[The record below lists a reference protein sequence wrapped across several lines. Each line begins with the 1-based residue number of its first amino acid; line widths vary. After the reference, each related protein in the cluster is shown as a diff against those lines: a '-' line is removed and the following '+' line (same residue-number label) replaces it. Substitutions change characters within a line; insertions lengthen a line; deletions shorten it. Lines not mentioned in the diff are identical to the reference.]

1 MRVVNDCAERAVKL
15 TTDYIM
21 ALTHDEEQRQL
32 IFQVVERHREPM
44 AAPLKRKFTE
54 VEDLTTTKDFSDC
67 SVLPNNNYG
76 GAMNIQF
83 LF

>member
-32 IFQVVERHREPM
+32 IFQVVEHHREPI
-44 AAPLKRKFTE
+44 ASNSLKLK
-54 VEDLTTTKDFSDC
+54 
-67 SVLPNNNYG
+67 
-76 GAMNIQF
+76 I
-83 LF
+83 

>member
-1 MRVVNDCAERAVKL
+1 MNDCAERAVKL
-15 TTDYIM
+15 TTDVM
-21 ALTHDEEQRQL
+21 ALTHDQEQRQL

-54 VEDLTTTKDFSDC
+54 VEDLTATNDFSDC